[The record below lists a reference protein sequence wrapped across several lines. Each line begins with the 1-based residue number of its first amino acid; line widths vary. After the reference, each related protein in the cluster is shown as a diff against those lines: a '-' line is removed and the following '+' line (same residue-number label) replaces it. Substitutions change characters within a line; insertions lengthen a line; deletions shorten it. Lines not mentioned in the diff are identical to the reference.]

1 MLRRLT
7 ERLAR
12 ASLHFRLT
20 ALIALVVAGL
30 IGGFAAYVAHRQALL
45 ASELLVVRARAL
57 AANVAALAQAEV
69 AANDGVALATRLEGF
84 NEFADLRAA
93 AVTDRQGQP
102 LAVVRRN
109 AAGNLAAVP
118 ARQIARLGVP
128 GVSQLPRAGL
138 WMSPQPLVLWSAIG
152 PIAPI
157 GWVRLEYDTTPAL
170 AARDRI
176 LTDALVFALIALLFA
191 VLAVRII
198 LRGPVTAI
206 RSATAFSRRL
216 AAGRTARLEP
226 SSRARELRELTE
238 ALNLASIRLNEEH
251 AALLRNQA
259 ALREAGARAHGC
271 AATRDAAPAGSGSP
285 TDRLSAALGGPPD
298 EVRGR

>member
-7 ERLAR
+7 HRLAS

-20 ALIALVVAGL
+20 TLIALVVAGL
-30 IGGFAAYVAHRQALL
+30 IGGFAAYVAHRQAFL
-45 ASELLVVRARAL
+45 ASELLVARARTL

-84 NEFADLRAA
+84 NQFADLRAA

-109 AAGNLAAVP
+109 AAGNLSAMSAD
-118 ARQIARLGVP
+118 QSARLGIP
-128 GVSQLPRAGL
+128 GTSRIPRAGL
-138 WMSPQPLVLWSAIG
+138 SMSPEPIVVWTAIG

-157 GWVRLEYDTTPAL
+157 GWVWLEYDSSPAL
-170 AARDRI
+170 AARNRI
-176 LTDALVFALIALLFA
+176 LADALVFALLALLFA
-191 VLAVRII
+191 VLAVRVI
-198 LRGPVTAI
+198 LRGPVAAI
-206 RSATAFSRRL
+206 RGATAFSRGL
-216 AAGRTARLEP
+216 AAGRTSRMEP
-226 SSRARELRELTE
+226 SSRARELCELTD

-259 ALREAGARAHGC
+259 ALREAGAHPPARGAS
-271 AATRDAAPAGSGSP
+271 RDSPADGGP
-285 TDRLSAALGGPPD
+285 PGDRLSAALGGTADD
-298 EVRGR
+298 ERGA